1 MNTAQIIVKNWL
13 SLSFV
18 AIVSKLL
25 SFILTIYIARYL
37 GDVGLGKYSFA
48 LAFTGLFIIFS
59 DIGLSRLTIRE
70 VARDKLRAESYLSN
84 AATIKSILSLATF
97 GLIFFII
104 NLLNYPVDT
113 TVVVYIIGLSAIL
126 HSFARLFQ
134 AIFNAFERME
144 YETITTA
151 VELLIV
157 VGLGVCVLILG
168 YGLIGLAYVILIAS
182 IINVLFSLFITIKV
196 FTKPKFKIDW
206 KFWKSTV
213 KEALPFGLTTAFVTV
228 YFQIDTVMLSI
239 MKDDAVVGWYNAAYR
254 LIFALM
260 FIPTAFVGSIFPII
274 SRFFVSSQNSLK
286 VAYEKTFKYL
296 IIIGIPLAIGT
307 TILADRIVLII
318 YGKDFNNS
326 VVALQI
332 LIWVAL
338 LMFLTY
344 LIGTV
349 LESVNRQGR
358 VSKVAGINALVN
370 VFLNLLLIPKFSF
383 IGASVATVATEAI
396 GFILLF
402 HSISKHLHA
411 VPLFKLTLKPL
422 IASLPMSLFIFYF
435 KEINTV
441 MLIAVAV
448 LLYFGMIY
456 CLRAVS
462 EEDIGLFRRVFKK
475 EATTLYRQ

>member
-1 MNTAQIIVKNWL
+1 LNTAQIIVKNWL